1 MKIQFL
7 TLKLKNTSN
16 EKNIRRSKETSED
29 REDRHRKKAAED
41 KWIIKFAF
49 RFACSM
55 IIVFII
61 TVLFALWVT

>member
-1 MKIQFL
+1 MKKIL
-7 TLKLKNTSN
+7 EEVKKLRKI
-16 EKNIRRSKETSED
+16 EED
-29 REDRHRKKAAED
+29 REDRHRKKVAED

>member
-1 MKIQFL
+1 MADDNKTNEELLEEVKKLRKI
-7 TLKLKNTSN
+7 
-16 EKNIRRSKETSED
+16 EED
-29 REDRHRKKAAED
+29 REDRHRKKVVED

-61 TVLFALWVT
+61 TVLLALLVT